1 MTPKGN
7 HFNTTH
13 KNRLNEPEIKT
24 LSGMPFAS
32 SLFSK
37 KVQKAE
43 RMLIRDIGL
52 DAPSETTE
60 ISEKNLQDMRETV
73 KSKISNIFETPK

>member
-1 MTPKGN
+1 
-7 HFNTTH
+7 
-13 KNRLNEPEIKT
+13 
-24 LSGMPFAS
+24 MPFAT

-52 DAPSETTE
+52 DATSETTDK
-60 ISEKNLQDMRETV
+60 SEQNLQDMRETV
-73 KSKISNIFETPK
+73 KSKISNIFETPKS